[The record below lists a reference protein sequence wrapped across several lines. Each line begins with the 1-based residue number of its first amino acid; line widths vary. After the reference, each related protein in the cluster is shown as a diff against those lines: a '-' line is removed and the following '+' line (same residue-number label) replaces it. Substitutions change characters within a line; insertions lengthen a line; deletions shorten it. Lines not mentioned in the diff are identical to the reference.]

1 VYSFCPKREEL
12 EWILKVRMTSLS
24 AAQTRYMLQMTETDR
39 AAHRTEEWRSDMVYF
54 PSADCFFSSDPADNN
69 SAEEF

>member
-1 VYSFCPKREEL
+1 
-12 EWILKVRMTSLS
+12 
-24 AAQTRYMLQMTETDR
+24 MLQMTETDR

-54 PSADCFFSSDPADNN
+54 PSADCFFSSDPAVNN